1 MDSAAR
7 HPASAALAVVLGLPR
22 PIPAVV
28 VWVAAMVTAYESG
41 LVVPGRDRG

>member
-7 HPASAALAVVLGLPR
+7 HPASVALAVVLGLR
-22 PIPAVV
+22 DHTQTVV
-28 VWVAAMVTAYESG
+28 AAYESG